1 MTKVYY
7 DHHQRRNSEGK
18 LRTKMMVQMK
28 QVFYVLILLLF
39 LSSIA
44 ITVGTAEEGNY
55 RSKFCITNISP
66 IEFRPAESSTIS
78 IAIKNIGNRSAYH
91 VATEI
96 LIDDTSPVKVIGK
109 AKKSVGHFTHH
120 SIGMG
125 REATVQYEIYVDKYA
140 EIGVYYVPLRVI
152 WSDKPE
158 KEGNMSREIL
168 NIGIRVIG
176 CAKEAKIDILNVTT
190 VPEVLKPGQEGV
202 LKIQLKNIGYS
213 TINSLKVR
221 LSAAPPFTPIESDLE
236 EYIATLNQ
244 NETVVVN
251 FNVGVD
257 RQAES
262 KYYELNLQLE
272 YEDET
277 ARVNLENSTIGIKVK
292 GRPTIYIQEIILEPS
307 KLTRG
312 TSGLFMVRLINAG
325 TEDAEDVKIRIAQ
338 KKILS
343 EMHQLIGEIAPG
355 KSETA
360 TFGINVDPKAKIG
373 KYGLGIDISYKDKFG
388 NQYSEFKIYDI
399 SIFPKKRL
407 IPKRYLY
414 VLIGIMILL
423 FIGYIIIA
431 TRTKE

>member
-1 MTKVYY
+1 MTISKGAT
-7 DHHQRRNSEGK
+7 RREK
-18 LRTKMMVQMK
+18 LSTGIVVQMK
-28 QVFYVLILLLF
+28 RVFYVLMFFLF

-44 ITVGTAEEGNY
+44 ITVGTAEEDNY

-66 IEFRPAESSTIS
+66 TEFRPAESSTIS
-78 IAIKNIGNRSAYH
+78 ITLKNIGNRSAYH

-120 SIGMG
+120 SIGRD

-140 EIGVYYVPLRVI
+140 EIGVYYIPLRVI
-152 WSDKPE
+152 WGDKPE

-202 LKIQLKNIGYS
+202 LKVQLKNIGYS

-221 LSAAPPFTPIESDLE
+221 LSVAPPFTPIRSDLD
-236 EYIATLNQ
+236 EYIATLNP
-244 NETVVVN
+244 NETVGVN

-262 KYYELNLQLE
+262 KHYELNLQLE

-312 TSGLFMVRLINAG
+312 TSGLFMVRLINTG
-325 TEDAEDVKIRIAQ
+325 TEDAEDVKIRISGA
-338 KKILS
+338 KDILT
-343 EMHQLIGEIAPG
+343 EGHQFIGEIASG
-355 KSETA
+355 ESQTT
-360 TFGINVDPKAKIG
+360 TFGIFADKEAKIG
-373 KYGLGIDISYKDKFG
+373 KHGLKISISYEDKFG
-388 NQYSEFKIYDI
+388 ASYANSKIYEI
-399 SIFPKKRL
+399 SIFPSKPFIPRKYIYALIAIVALSAIVYLIILVRFKK
-407 IPKRYLY
+407 
-414 VLIGIMILL
+414 
-423 FIGYIIIA
+423 
-431 TRTKE
+431 